1 MKQFTRRTSQKAQ
14 LDVDKSIDECHD
26 KAEGQP
32 ESKCTKVLKGAVA
45 ADPYSFD
52 IDDDSAAQAKLAT
65 VHKLNE
71 SQVSRTGR
79 RGLWLQCGKDTASLF
94 GDSAFEVSQRYG
106 LVC

>member
-14 LDVDKSIDECHD
+14 LDVAKSIGECHD

-52 IDDDSAAQAKLAT
+52 IDDDTAAQTKLAKAS
-65 VHKLNE
+65 KLNE
-71 SQVSRTGR
+71 AQVSRTGGR
-79 RGLWLQCGKDTASLF
+79 WLRLRSIGDTTSLF
-94 GDSAFEVSQRYG
+94 GDSV
-106 LVC
+106 V